1 MAGKPLELDT
11 EVLLPEQVVPDAY
24 TGRWWVA
31 HTKSRNEKALA
42 RDLSRHGITNY
53 LPLRRKITR
62 SPRTGRRTVST
73 VPVFTGYLFFTG
85 NEQQRYQV
93 LATNRVAKTLFVPNQ
108 PQLVTQLRHIHQV
121 LTSNME
127 FEHLMGVRVGRW
139 VRVVAGALAGVEG
152 CVVQKLGKT
161 RLAVSVDFLGQSV
174 LVEVDAEL
182 LEPIDGPT
190 SPEAGRASPMHRR

>member
-1 MAGKPLELDT
+1 MAGKPIELDI
-11 EVLLPEQVVPDAY
+11 EMLAPEQAVPDAY
-24 TGRWWVA
+24 AGRWWVA

-42 RDLSRHGITNY
+42 RDLSRYGIVNY

-62 SPRTGRRTVST
+62 SSRTGRRSVST

-85 NEQQRYQV
+85 TEQQRYQV

-121 LTSNME
+121 LSSNME
-127 FEHLMGVRVGRW
+127 FEHLIGVRVGRW
-139 VRVVAGALAGVEG
+139 VRVVAGALVGVEG

-182 LEPIDGPT
+182 LEPIDGPSAPQSGRV
-190 SPEAGRASPMHRR
+190 SPALRR